1 MKHSDSLFRCKSLK
15 VAALGYF
22 ATIMK
27 KQSKGLKFL
36 EEVSQR
42 RCFATR
48 ISYDFLSR
56 I

>member
-27 KQSKGLKFL
+27 KQGKGLKFL
-36 EEVSQR
+36 EEVR
-42 RCFATR
+42 HGECFA
-48 ISYDFLSR
+48 D
-56 I
+56 